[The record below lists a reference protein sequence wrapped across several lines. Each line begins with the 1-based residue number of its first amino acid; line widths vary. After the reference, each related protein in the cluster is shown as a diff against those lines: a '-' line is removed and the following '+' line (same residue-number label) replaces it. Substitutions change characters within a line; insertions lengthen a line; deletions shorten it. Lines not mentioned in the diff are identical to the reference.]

1 VLENEK
7 ETERKEN
14 RLIYF
19 FSQVTLKTGP
29 DMVQQNQRVQG
40 FPVPPAQK
48 RTSAVG
54 MR

>member
-1 VLENEK
+1 MFEKEK

-19 FSQVTLKTGP
+19 FSRVTLKTGP
-29 DMVQQNQRVQG
+29 DMVQQNQRVQA

-48 RTSAVG
+48 RTSVEG